1 MFTNKGNTKERMRT
15 RTQAATATKIINAPA
30 KDIYRII
37 ADYHTMHYFI
47 LPKQYF
53 LSLDVEEGGFGHG
66 TIINFEM
73 RIMGKTQ
80 SFRSL
85 VTEPQPGR
93 LLVETDIRSETPTS
107 FHVNSIGNEE
117 QTRVS
122 ISTELKGRNGVEA
135 LAAKVMLQKVYRDEL
150 DLLAKV
156 AEENVK
162 LARASATNRKH
173 PGS

>member
-1 MFTNKGNTKERMRT
+1 M
-15 RTQAATATKIINAPA
+15 TATKIINAPA
-30 KDIYRII
+30 KDIYHII

-53 LSLDVEEGGFGHG
+53 LSLDVEEGGIGHG

-73 RIMGKTQ
+73 RILGKTQ

-107 FHVNSIGNEE
+107 FHVNSIGNDS

-122 ISTELKGRNGVEA
+122 ISTELKSQNKLEA
-135 LAAKVMLQKVYRDEL
+135 LVAKVVLQKVYREEL

-162 LARASATNRKH
+162 LSRASSTNKTH
-173 PGS
+173 PGL

>member
-1 MFTNKGNTKERMRT
+1 MNTKPQT
-15 RTQAATATKIINAPA
+15 AIATKIINAPA

-53 LSLDVEEGGFGHG
+53 LSLDVEEGGFGQG
-66 TIINFEM
+66 TIVNFEM
-73 RIMGKTQ
+73 RILGKTQ

-107 FHVNSIGNEE
+107 FSVFPVRNND
-117 QTRVS
+117 QARVE
-122 ISTELKGRNGVEA
+122 ISTELKNQNAVEA
-135 LAAKVMLQKVYRDEL
+135 LIANILLQKVYRDEL
-150 DLLAKV
+150 ELLAKV

-162 LARASATNRKH
+162 LTRSSSTNK
-173 PGS
+173 PNQLS

>member
-1 MFTNKGNTKERMRT
+1 MRT
-15 RTQAATATKIINAPA
+15 KAQAATATKVVNAPA
-30 KDIYRII
+30 KDVYRII
-37 ADYHTMHYFI
+37 ADYRSMHYFI

-73 RIMGKTQ
+73 RILGKTQ
-80 SFRSL
+80 SFRCL

-93 LLVETDIRSETPTS
+93 LLIETDIRSETPTS
-107 FHVNSIGNEE
+107 FHVISVGNDD

-122 ISTELKGRNGVEA
+122 ISTELKGRNRIEA
-135 LAAKVMLQKVYRDEL
+135 FVAKVTLQKVYRDEL

-162 LARASATNRKH
+162 LARAGSTNKIH
-173 PGS
+173 QGS